1 MNPVLVLFATRE
13 GHTRL
18 VAEHVSTVLQ
28 AKGLSTQVICAKEA
42 PRDFDLVSYSAAILA
57 ASVHVGKF
65 EPEFV
70 ELVRNHRA
78 ELEQLPT
85 AFIAVSMAE
94 ATAEDVHASNERRLG
109 AEENVKQTIERFC
122 QETGWRPER
131 IKAAAGALLYTQ
143 YGVVTRLVMKLI
155 AKSTG
160 APTDTSRDHDLTDW
174 NALARFAEEFADE
187 LAGAPEAP

>member
-18 VAEHVSTVLQ
+18 VAEHVSSILRT
-28 AKGLSTQVICAKEA
+28 KGLSTQVICAKDA
-42 PRDFDLVSYSAAILA
+42 PGEFDVTSSSAAILA

-70 ELVRNHRA
+70 ELVSKHRA
-78 ELEQLPT
+78 ALEKLPT
-85 AFIAVSMAE
+85 AFISVSMAE

-122 QETGWRPER
+122 QQTGWRPER
-131 IKAAAGALLYTQ
+131 IKAIAGALLYTQ

-174 NALARFAEEFADE
+174 NALARFVEEFADE
-187 LAGAPEAP
+187 LPGASEEC

>member
-1 MNPVLVLFATRE
+1 MKTVLVLFATRE

-18 VAEHVSTVLQ
+18 VAEHVSSILQ
-28 AKGLSTQVICAKEA
+28 AKGLSTQVICAKDA
-42 PRDFDLVSYSAAILA
+42 PRELDLTSCSAAILA
-57 ASVHVGKF
+57 ASVHMGHF

-70 ELVRNHRA
+70 KLVSRHRA
-78 ELEQLPT
+78 ELERLST
-85 AFIAVSMAE
+85 AFISVSMAE

-131 IKAAAGALLYTQ
+131 VKAAAGALLYTQ

-155 AKSTG
+155 AKSAG

-174 NALARFAEEFADE
+174 NALARFTEEFADE
-187 LAGAPEAP
+187 LPKEA